1 MATQDRNPDKL
12 DISFIL
18 SPNDPGSVPGLV
30 QKVNTLGQG
39 YTDDSSHE
47 KRLELLAQA
56 KALVQALETP
66 QETMLTHL
74 WASVSPA

>member
-1 MATQDRNPDKL
+1 MDTKNAHSDKL

-18 SPNDPGSVPGLV
+18 SPNDPGNVSALV
-30 QKVNTLGQG
+30 QNIDELGQG
-39 YTDDSSHE
+39 FSNGNHE
-47 KRLELLAQA
+47 KRLQLLAQA

-74 WASVSPA
+74 WANVRP